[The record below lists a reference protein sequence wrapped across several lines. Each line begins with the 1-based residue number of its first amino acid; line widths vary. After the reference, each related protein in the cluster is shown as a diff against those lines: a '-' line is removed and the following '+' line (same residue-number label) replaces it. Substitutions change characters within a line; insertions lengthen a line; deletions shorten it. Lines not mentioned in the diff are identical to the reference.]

1 MRVPLLI
8 ITLLAHAMIVHV
20 AGPDAFAQT
29 NPPQAQSGPQDRRST
44 GADARPGETLSERLD
59 RTDGVIRPHRISPRR
74 CRRRVRRHQIRVLRP
89 SYRRRV
95 PRGET
100 NKSSPS
106 RLDSDKGDPFLSDV
120 ARNLYRA
127 PGRICYCR
135 SLCDFLA
142 QFWSSRLARR
152 GNPGDLVHDARDPA
166 RRTSRHPGHPCQ
178 ARRTAS
184 RSRSSTK

>member
-1 MRVPLLI
+1 MPSGATRGFDIAPPLLGRSGLTAVLKTSSDGEQTDLTEVTQMRVPLLI

-59 RTDGVIRPHRISPRR
+59 RTDGVIRPPSSIAPQMPQARPPAPDP
-74 CRRRVRRHQIRVLRP
+74 VLRP

-100 NKSSPS
+100 NRSSPS

-127 PGRICYCR
+127 PGCICHCR

-142 QFWSSRLARR
+142 QLWSS
-152 GNPGDLVHDARDPA
+152 
-166 RRTSRHPGHPCQ
+166 
-178 ARRTAS
+178 
-184 RSRSSTK
+184 